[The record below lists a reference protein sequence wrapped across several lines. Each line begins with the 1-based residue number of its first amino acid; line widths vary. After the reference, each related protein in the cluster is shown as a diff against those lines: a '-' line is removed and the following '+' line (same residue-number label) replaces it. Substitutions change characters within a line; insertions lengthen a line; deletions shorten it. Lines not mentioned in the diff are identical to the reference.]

1 MANAQTSGTSV
12 DLPVASDATAE
23 QISNFNLDHHLV
35 NLLLHEPFFS
45 HVLRNVSKTKTSTIP
60 TAGVTVRDGTFQLFW
75 NPSFVAKL
83 ATLEVR
89 GLLKHECYHLI
100 FKHCTG
106 RKQDP
111 HMLWNWATDLAI
123 NSLIPE
129 SELPEGGLRPG
140 KPLDLSKIED
150 PKLLEKWQKVSE
162 LIESLEPCM
171 ASEKYMEILKQNKEV
186 SDTIEN
192 GSDDG
197 KGGDGQPGQ
206 GGTPGPADDH
216 DGWGDLSD
224 EDRQVA
230 DAKIRQAVGEAV
242 RRCDRTGQW
251 GSVSGSTREVLR
263 SLVNNSVDWKKV
275 LHNFCGRSQRANR
288 SRTLKKINRK
298 YPYIHPG
305 TRRGHS
311 ASVVIYID
319 QSGSVGSDEIEMFF
333 GALNQ
338 LGRITSF
345 SVFNFDTTVDEKSEI
360 RWRRGQKNPP
370 TRTRYGGTS
379 FHAVEKHIREKGA
392 GFDGHIILTDGEA
405 ANPGPSV
412 KRRCWVLLPGSRLL
426 FDPSPGDIVVQMES
440 IR

>member
-1 MANAQTSGTSV
+1 
-12 DLPVASDATAE
+12 
-23 QISNFNLDHHLV
+23 
-35 NLLLHEPFFS
+35 
-45 HVLRNVSKTKTSTIP
+45 
-60 TAGVTVRDGTFQLFW
+60 
-75 NPSFVAKL
+75 
-83 ATLEVR
+83 
-89 GLLKHECYHLI
+89 
-100 FKHCTG
+100 
-106 RKQDP
+106 
-111 HMLWNWATDLAI
+111 
-123 NSLIPE
+123 
-129 SELPEGGLRPG
+129 
-140 KPLDLSKIED
+140 
-150 PKLLEKWQKVSE
+150 
-162 LIESLEPCM
+162 
-171 ASEKYMEILKQNKEV
+171 
-186 SDTIEN
+186 
-192 GSDDG
+192 
-197 KGGDGQPGQ
+197 
-206 GGTPGPADDH
+206 
-216 DGWGDLSD
+216 
-224 EDRQVA
+224 
-230 DAKIRQAVGEAV
+230 
-242 RRCDRTGQW
+242 
-251 GSVSGSTREVLR
+251 
-263 SLVNNSVDWKKV
+263 
-275 LHNFCGRSQRANR
+275 
-288 SRTLKKINRK
+288 LKKINRK